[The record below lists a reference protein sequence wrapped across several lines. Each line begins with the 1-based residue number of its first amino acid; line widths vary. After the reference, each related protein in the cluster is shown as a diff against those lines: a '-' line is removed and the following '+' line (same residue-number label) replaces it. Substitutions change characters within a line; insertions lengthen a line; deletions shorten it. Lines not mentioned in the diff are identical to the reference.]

1 MKANPEFI
9 SRDIAGETVLVP
21 VGTAAKRCGGLIAC
35 NGVGSFIWHRLENEC
50 SMEELCNAVLA
61 EFEVSPETAMAD
73 TKEFVGRLKELGAII
88 G

>member
-35 NGVGSFIWHRLENEC
+35 NEVGSFIWHCLENEC

-73 TKEFVGRLKELGAII
+73 TKEFVGSLKELGAII

>member
-35 NGVGSFIWHRLENEC
+35 NEVGSFIWHRLENEC
-50 SMEELCNAVLA
+50 SM
-61 EFEVSPETAMAD
+61 
-73 TKEFVGRLKELGAII
+73 
-88 G
+88 